1 MKSRF
6 HVAVKNNI
14 IHMNY
19 LSVENITKSFGER
32 VLFESISFGLA
43 QGEKVALVG
52 INGSG
57 KSTLLKIL
65 MGEET
70 PDSGDLSFRN
80 DIKVGFLSQN
90 PQFQTGQ
97 NAMQAIFSSDHE
109 SLNIIKEYEHLAE
122 NPEMNDKE
130 QKRFQELM
138 EKMEAHQLW
147 DYESQVQQILGQ
159 LGINDIKQSVENMS
173 GGQKKRVALA
183 AQLIVKP
190 DVLILD
196 EPTNHLD
203 IDIIEWLENYL
214 ATQNMTLLM
223 VTHDRYFLDR
233 VCNGILEIDR
243 QQIFKY
249 KGNYEEFLVK
259 KEERESVEQLEV
271 DKARNLMKK
280 EQEWMRRMPK
290 ARGTKAKYRVDAFQD
305 LKEKAT
311 KNLKKD
317 KVELEVSQKRMG
329 GKILEL
335 KSISKGFDDK
345 KLFENFSYTFK
356 KGDRIGIVGQNG
368 TGKSTFLNIVT
379 GKFKSDSGE
388 LDLGVNTE
396 FGYYKQQEIHFDDNK
411 KVIEVVLEIA
421 EHFTLP
427 DGGEITASQFLN
439 KFLFPP
445 KQQHD
450 FVRKLSGG
458 EKRRLQLLLVLIK
471 NPNFL
476 ILDEPTN
483 DLDLQTLSILEDFLN
498 RFQGCL
504 IIVSH
509 DRYFMDNLTEQLFL
523 FEGDNQIRIF
533 NGNYTDYRLTK
544 DENPKDKPGK
554 SNESPAKE
562 KPKTE
567 EKQKLSYKEKRE
579 LESIDSEIPK
589 LNKLKKE
596 LENKLANGEG
606 NTEDFSKWGKEL
618 NTINQNLEELEM
630 RWLELSEL
638 EA

>member
-1 MKSRF
+1 
-6 HVAVKNNI
+6 
-14 IHMNY
+14 MNY

-32 VLFESISFGLA
+32 VLFENISFGLA

-70 PDSGDLSFRN
+70 PDSGNLSFRN

-90 PQFQTGQ
+90 PQFKSGQ

-109 SLNIIKEYEHLAE
+109 SLNIIKEYEQLAE
-122 NPEMNDKE
+122 NPDMNAKE
-130 QKRFQELM
+130 QNRFQELM

-190 DVLILD
+190 EVLILD

-259 KEERESVEQLEV
+259 KEERESIEQLEV
-271 DKARNLMKK
+271 DKAKNLMKK

-305 LKEKAT
+305 LKDKAT

-317 KVELEVSQKRMG
+317 QVELEVSQKRMG

-335 KSISKGFDDK
+335 KGVSKKFDDK
-345 KLFENFSYTFK
+345 KLFDNFSYTFK

-379 GKFKSDSGE
+379 GKIKADSGE

-396 FGYYKQQEIHFDDNK
+396 FGYYKQQEIQFDDNK
-411 KVIEVVLEIA
+411 KVIDVVLEIA
-421 EHFTLP
+421 EHFKLP
-427 DGGEITASQFLN
+427 DGNEITAAQFLN

-450 FVRKLSGG
+450 FVHKLSGG

-483 DLDLQTLSILEDFLN
+483 DLDLQTLSILEDFLD

-523 FEGDNQIRIF
+523 FEGDNQIKIF
-533 NGNYTDYRLTK
+533 NGNYTDYRSTK
-544 DENPKDKPGK
+544 DQTPKTKPDKVKG
-554 SNESPAKE
+554 SSVKE
-562 KPKTE
+562 KPKAE

-589 LNKLKKE
+589 LNKQKEE
-596 LENKLANGEG
+596 LEAKLASGDG
-606 NTEDFSKWGKEL
+606 DADDFTKWGKEL
-618 NTINQNLEELEM
+618 SMLNEKLEELEM

-638 EA
+638 ES

>member
-1 MKSRF
+1 
-6 HVAVKNNI
+6 
-14 IHMNY
+14 MNY

-32 VLFESISFGLA
+32 VLFENISFGLA
-43 QGEKVALVG
+43 QSEKIALVG

-70 PDSGDLSFRN
+70 PDSGNLSFRN

-90 PQFQTGQ
+90 PQFQAGQ

-109 SLNIIKEYEHLAE
+109 SLNIIKEYERLAE
-122 NPEMNDKE
+122 NPDMNAKE
-130 QKRFQELM
+130 QNRFQELM

-190 DVLILD
+190 EVLILD

-203 IDIIEWLENYL
+203 INIIEWLENYL

-243 QQIFKY
+243 KQIFKY
-249 KGNYEEFLVK
+249 KGNYEEFLIK
-259 KEERESVEQLEV
+259 KEERESIEQLEV
-271 DKARNLMKK
+271 DKAKNLMKK

-305 LKEKAT
+305 LKEKAS

-317 KVELEVSQKRMG
+317 QVELEVSQKRMG

-335 KSISKGFDDK
+335 KNISKGFDDK

-379 GKFKSDSGE
+379 GKIKADSGE

-396 FGYYKQQEIHFDDNK
+396 FGYYKQQEIQFDDNK
-411 KVIEVVLEIA
+411 KVIDVVLEIA
-421 EHFTLP
+421 EHFKLP
-427 DGGEITASQFLN
+427 DGNEITAAQFLN

-445 KQQHD
+445 KQQYD
-450 FVRKLSGG
+450 FVHKLSGG

-483 DLDLQTLSILEDFLN
+483 DLDLQTLSILEDFLD

-523 FEGDNQIRIF
+523 FEGDNQIKIF
-533 NGNYTDYRLTK
+533 NGNYTDYRSTK
-544 DENPKDKPGK
+544 DENQKSKPEKIKESPIRDKPK
-554 SNESPAKE
+554 A
-562 KPKTE
+562 E

-579 LESIDSEIPK
+579 LESIDNEIPK
-589 LNKLKKE
+589 LNKQKEE
-596 LENKLANGEG
+596 LETKLASGEG
-606 NTEDFSKWGKEL
+606 NAEDFTNWGKEL
-618 NTINQNLEELEM
+618 NSINEKLEELEM

-638 EA
+638 ES